1 MRTRSFILA
10 ALLAALTAVGAF
22 LRIPLPPSAIT
33 LQFFFTAMAGLLLG
47 PKYGALS
54 QLIYVGLGLIGL
66 PVFTM
71 GGGLGCVMQPTF
83 GFLLGLIPAAWL
95 IGLLTRSDCSPKRV
109 VLACIAGLALL
120 YAVGLPYMGLI
131 LNVYLAQNWTLT
143 QVLYRGMLL
152 FLPGDSVKILVCALL
167 APRLRRSLDNI
178 H

>member
-1 MRTRSFILA
+1 MHTRPLILS

-22 LRIPLPPSAIT
+22 LRIPLPPSAVT

-54 QLIYVGLGLIGL
+54 QLIYVALGLIGL

-71 GGGLGCVMQPTF
+71 GGGLGCVLQPTF
-83 GFLLGLIPAAWL
+83 GFLLGLAPAAWL
-95 IGLLTRSDCSPKRV
+95 IGLLTRNDASAHRV

-120 YAVGLPYMGLI
+120 YAVGLPYMGLL
-131 LNVYLAQNWTLT
+131 LNAYLGQKWTLG
-143 QVLYRGMLL
+143 QVIARGMLL
-152 FLPGDSVKILVCALL
+152 FLPGDSLKIIVCALL